1 MRYYLVCHLD
11 QPKSSWVLH
20 DVIKRVPKR
29 KNPEMPSAF
38 YKFFSPPDADVHI
51 KKRYQAL
58 CCPKCGRY
66 DSDTV
71 FDAGFEEPM
80 AIRFKQDMAWTDDRQ
95 LVLSDKVRDL
105 LKKAKVGGYETK
117 PIGKSGWHVMR
128 VTLRVDCNKKVY
140 NLEKPNCKACKQPAE
155 GGCGGGGIWQLRDI
169 KLPAGVNTFFTT
181 RVGWASMYLA
191 DRQLFMTED
200 VYHTL
205 KDGKISGPYCDRLLT
220 DEEVATMRAT
230 RKQPAGRTVYLKGK

>member
-1 MRYYLVCHLD
+1 MTYYRLCLLD

-38 YKFFSPPDADVHI
+38 YKFFAPPDADVHM
-51 KKRYQAL
+51 KERYQPL

-66 DSDTV
+66 ESDEV

-95 LVLSDKVRDL
+95 LVLSDKV
-105 LKKAKVGGYETK
+105 LKVLKAAKVGGYETK

-128 VTLRVDCNKKVY
+128 VTSRVECNKKAY
-140 NLEKPNCKACKQPAE
+140 NLEKPNCKACGQPDE
-155 GGCGGGGIWQLRDI
+155 GGGSIWQLRDI
-169 KLPAGVNTFFTT
+169 KPPAGTNMFFTT
-181 RVGWASMYLA
+181 KVGWPSMYMA
-191 DRQLFMTED
+191 DREVFLTED
-200 VYHTL
+200 VFAAL
-205 KDGKISGPYCDRLLT
+205 KEGKVSGPHCERLLT
-220 DEEVATMRAT
+220 DDEVAKMKAT
-230 RKQPAGRTVYLKGK
+230 GKEPAGRTVYLKGK